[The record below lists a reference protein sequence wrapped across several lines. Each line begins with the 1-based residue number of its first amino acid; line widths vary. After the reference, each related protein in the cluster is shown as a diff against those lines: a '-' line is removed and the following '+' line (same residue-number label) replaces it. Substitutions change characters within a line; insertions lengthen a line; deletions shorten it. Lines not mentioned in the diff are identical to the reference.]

1 MKTDMNGPTIG
12 RRAAMALGTGA
23 LLGRAARAQDAP
35 LAIGVLTDAAGPY
48 VDSGGPGSLEAAR
61 MAAADFG
68 GTVLGRR
75 IEVILGDTQNKPDI
89 AGAIARAWY
98 DSGIA
103 AITDLPVT
111 PVALAVL
118 GVARE
123 KQRTVM
129 ITAAAISEFTS
140 RFCAPVST
148 HWADDPHAITTGT
161 ARQVVEKGGKSW
173 FFITVDFT
181 FGHQLQEAATWV
193 IEQNGGSVLGSVP
206 FPIAN
211 TDFSSQ
217 LVRAASSG
225 AQVVGLAAVGND
237 LVNAIKQA
245 GEFGLTRGGRQRLAG
260 FLVYLTDIHA
270 LGLEATQGLALSS
283 SFYWEQ
289 NAPARAFAER
299 FFSARKAMPTR
310 NQAAIYVAVR
320 HYLRAMAQAHSTDA
334 LTLAKAMRALPVDYL
349 GHEAT
354 VRADGRVLYDMTL
367 YEVKAPGAS
376 KGAWDLYRPLSSL
389 PAAQAF
395 LPMNPACA
403 T

>member
-1 MKTDMNGPTIG
+1 MIG
-12 RRAAMALGTGA
+12 RRGIMALGSSA
-23 LLGRAARAQDAP
+23 LLAGTARAQGAP

-48 VDSGGPGSLEAAR
+48 ADSGGLGSLEAAR
-61 MAAADFG
+61 MAVADFG
-68 GTVLGRR
+68 GIVLGRR
-75 IEVILGDTQNKPDI
+75 LEVVLGDTQNKPDI

-98 DSGIA
+98 DSGVA

-118 GVARE
+118 NVAKE

-140 RFCAPVST
+140 KFCAPVST
-148 HWADDPHAITTGT
+148 HWADDTHAITTGT
-161 ARQVVEKGGKSW
+161 AREVVARGGKNW

-181 FGHQLQEAATWV
+181 FGQQLQEAATRV
-193 IEQNGGSVLGSVP
+193 IERNGGAVLGSVP
-206 FPIAN
+206 FPIGN
-211 TDFSSQ
+211 SDFSSQ

-225 AQVVGLAAVGND
+225 ADVIGLAAVGGD

-245 GEFGLTRGGRQRLAG
+245 GEFGLTRSGRQRLAA

-270 LGLEATQGLALSS
+270 LGIEATRGIVLSS
-283 SFYWEQ
+283 GFYWEQ
-289 NAPARAFAER
+289 SATARAFAER
-299 FFSARKAMPTR
+299 FFAARNAMPTR

-320 HYLRAMAQAHSTDA
+320 HFLRAMAQAHSADA
-334 LTLAKAMRALPVDYL
+334 LAVAQAMRALPVDYM
-349 GHEAT
+349 GHQAM

-367 YEVKAPGAS
+367 YEVKAPRAG
-376 KGAWDLYRPLSSL
+376 GNGWDLYRPLASL
-389 PAAQAF
+389 PATEAF

-403 T
+403 P

>member
-1 MKTDMNGPTIG
+1 MSGRLIG
-12 RRAAMALGTGA
+12 RRGALALGGA
-23 LLGRAARAQDAP
+23 ALARAARAQDAP
-35 LAIGVLTDAAGPY
+35 LAIGVLTDASGPY
-48 VDSGGPGSLEAAR
+48 ADSGGAGSLAAAR

-75 IEVILGDTQNKPDI
+75 VEVLLGETQNKPDV
-89 AGAIARAWY
+89 AGAIARSWY
-98 DSGIA
+98 DSGVA

-118 GVARE
+118 NIAKE

-140 RFCAPVST
+140 KLCTPVST
-148 HWADDPHAITTGT
+148 HWADDTHAITTGT
-161 ARQVVEKGGKSW
+161 ARQVVERGGKSW

-181 FGHQLQEAATWV
+181 FGQQLQAAATQV
-193 IEQNGGSVLGSVP
+193 IERQGGSVLGSVQ
-206 FPIAN
+206 FPIGN

-225 AQVVGLAAVGND
+225 AQVVGLAAVGGD

-245 GEFGLTRGGRQRLAG
+245 GEFGLTRGGRQRLAA

-270 LGLEATQGLALSS
+270 LGLEATQGLVLSS
-283 SFYWEQ
+283 GFYWEQ
-289 NAPARAFAER
+289 SAAARAFAER
-299 FFSARKAMPTR
+299 FFAVRKAMPTR
-310 NQAAIYVAVR
+310 NQAAIHVAVR
-320 HYLRAMAQAHSTDA
+320 HFLRATAQAHSTEPLA
-334 LTLAKAMRALPVDYL
+334 VAKAMRALPVDYM
-349 GHEAT
+349 GHDAT

-367 YEVKAPGAS
+367 FEVKAPGES
-376 KGAWDLYRPLSSL
+376 RGGWDLYKPLATL
-389 PAAQAF
+389 PAAEAF

-403 T
+403 A